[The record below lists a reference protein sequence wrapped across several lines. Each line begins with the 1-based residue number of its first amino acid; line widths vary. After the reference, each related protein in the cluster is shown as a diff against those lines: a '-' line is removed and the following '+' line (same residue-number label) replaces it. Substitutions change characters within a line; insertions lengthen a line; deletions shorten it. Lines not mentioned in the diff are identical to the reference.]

1 MPDMNLVLTMSSE
14 ILRKLSELAWQ
25 LGALDVQSEIQKML
39 VAEVE
44 PTEQNVAGFIEQ
56 FCTILEHRLRTVI
69 EFGDRHHN
77 RIRKKQ
83 IFQYSKGMLMDGTPT
98 IVLNDVMTC
107 SADKYPIM
115 GLILEYDDID
125 ERDREFEQ
133 LSLLIG

>member
-14 ILRKLSELAWQ
+14 ILRKLLELAGQ
-25 LGALDVQSEIQKML
+25 LGALDVQSEIQKMII
-39 VAEVE
+39 AEAE
-44 PTEQNVAGFIEQ
+44 PTEQRIVGFIEQ
-56 FCTILEHRLRTVI
+56 FCAILEHRLRTVI

>member
-1 MPDMNLVLTMSSE
+1 MLNMNLVLTMSSE
-14 ILRKLSELAWQ
+14 ILRKLLELAGQ
-25 LGALDVQSEIQKML
+25 LGALDVHSEIQKMII
-39 VAEVE
+39 AETE
-44 PTEQNVAGFIEQ
+44 PTEQRIAGFIEQ
-56 FCTILEHRLRTVI
+56 FCAILENRLRTII

-107 SADKYPIM
+107 GADKYPIM

-125 ERDREFEQ
+125 ERDKEFER
-133 LSLLIG
+133 LPLLIG

>member
-1 MPDMNLVLTMSSE
+1 MNLVLTMSSE
-14 ILRKLSELAWQ
+14 ILCKLLELARQ
-25 LGALDVQSEIQKML
+25 LGALDVQSEIQKMV
-39 VAEVE
+39 VAEAE

-56 FCTILEHRLRTVI
+56 FCTILENRLRTVI

-107 SADKYPIM
+107 SADMYPIM